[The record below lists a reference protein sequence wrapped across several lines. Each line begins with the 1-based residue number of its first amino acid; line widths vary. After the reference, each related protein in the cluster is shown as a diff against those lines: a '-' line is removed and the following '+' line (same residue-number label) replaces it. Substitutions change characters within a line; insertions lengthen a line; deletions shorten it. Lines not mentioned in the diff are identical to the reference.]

1 MKRDQGDSRISLWR
15 QAALTHELAVD
26 VLPDV
31 CEAFQAPPPPCA
43 PSRANVEP
51 GRAERRRVHRPDH
64 GAEADANFERDGV
77 SVRAQARA

>member
-1 MKRDQGDSRISLWR
+1 MKRDQGDSRISSWR

-31 CEAFQAPPPPCA
+31 CVAFQAPPPPCA
-43 PSRANVEP
+43 LSRANVVP
-51 GRAERRRVHRPDH
+51 GRADRRHAHRPDH
-64 GAEADANFERDGV
+64 GADADANSERVGA